1 MSDIFNYDNIYSD
14 VTPQYAA
21 DVANSDLP
29 EQKKLMVLTDPEA
42 IKVKMTYDVAQQNPG
57 MFMTMGDP
65 VSYMAAKPYLSE
77 MIDTER
83 ELRSYKHD
91 DWLDNLTKGYK
102 TSAAALEINELEA
115 ERAQA
120 IEDGDEQKVAE
131 IDTKLFAARDKYSL
145 LEQPRKDGVASTIGN
160 IGASTAR
167 VLPET
172 AGVVGSLYATAVLT
186 GTAGPA
192 GTAVGA
198 AKTAASAS
206 RLARVF
212 GAIGK
217 HYKGLSA
224 ASTAAIN
231 FRETQKVSMGEAYSM
246 LTEKFPDMPH
256 EEKYKSANIVSN
268 LAGTSAIITDIFGL
282 GAPVRQVVGSAAAR
296 GVGYLA
302 SRGLV
307 KKTLTDVEKKVVK
320 DVVVD
325 KVAKGEINAK
335 NWKNISIDAAIWGM
349 KLNKNASIETF
360 QELFEEGLN
369 DQIANGSPVTYWSA
383 ATGSLGDIAEIAGD
397 YAWHLESGQPLNPE
411 TAEKLNFAKNVYA
424 ASLVLGGGLDAAG
437 AAINKIGERQAK
449 TVDNMAKNQ
458 QNAKTW
464 DAILESKQKSQ
475 LRQKVKGVSDQFFA
489 NLGKNETI
497 PSKAYIDV
505 AALDEI
511 LRSNMNND
519 KLQRKI
525 AQLKMDQRM
534 RDAREGDSL
543 VEFTNEE
550 LNNIILDPENDTLYQ
565 LVKDD
570 LITDPADFSTNDI
583 NRMMEDI
590 VSNDPN
596 MANSIK
602 DKNSF
607 YNYVYDRMIAAG
619 EDERSANVN
628 ATVFQFLA
636 NTMATWGNVP
646 VSMEELMQDINLKIK
661 TGEFAERI
669 PEKPKDKKA
678 KKKKP
683 LSLLAF
689 LKKKG
694 GLKDAGGELKNMD
707 ARFSPGLVNNQTGLD
722 LDTAR
727 ELAEEAGYFGVAAM
741 NNLGAT
747 SVSDLLE
754 LIRTE
759 LGGQKVYSEID
770 SIPEQ
775 QEDMD
780 EAEYRA
786 EEILDENNIDYSRMT
801 LEEKLKLASQLI
813 SKPQPEEAG
822 LEGIDI
828 DELLRLYD
836 VLPST
841 KRLFSFTGENAKNVA
856 LNALEEAQELLMQ
869 RKASMEEIRKKT
881 GWFLGRDLKWRYE
894 ISDADAIVDISK
906 LQSEYLDKK
915 IAERPKEKIY
925 KTIKKKGGQIR
936 LSGKYKLGDFLKHDK
951 LFAAYPQLKDY
962 PVEFGNYNFSGVY
975 SNGNF
980 AFSNNLTDKEYLA
993 EFRSVIMHEVA
1004 HAIQDIE
1011 GFDRGGT
1018 PEQFSTLEELHNELN
1033 DKISKLNDVEVI
1045 LSDAKE
1051 LGYSNSTLYEG
1062 KKISEYKSDLSKLKS
1077 DISELKKEIS
1087 EYREPKERYKD
1098 LGGEKEARN
1107 VQKRSMLTEEEL
1119 KNIPPEQTDALDGAM
1134 PYIVFDDGSL
1144 VPMYPDS
1151 EYMLLQQGE
1160 QYVAGWFQRN
1170 AFESIIA
1177 LTTAAKPETFA
1188 HEAFHLFSNQMIR
1201 EFNAGRLNKQ
1211 WERNVKTLAKWA
1223 GFEFGEDGKITPNTK
1238 GEEKLAVAFTR
1249 YLATGKAPVGYLKQ
1263 MFDML
1268 AEMFM
1273 NLYRTLRGTLN
1284 KRVTN
1289 VFDQIFVPYERHLA
1303 EQTRRKLGFIAKP
1316 ENMSLEAYERYMAEK
1331 RSLTIRATTK
1341 EIQAAL
1347 ALQKV
1352 MTEEVYQAER
1362 EQAYNDAYNELMDM
1376 PVYQMIDYV
1385 RSEKILA
1392 SSLKY
1397 LPDGLTINDKS
1408 LVSKNQGMLLS
1419 QIAAQFKDVAP
1430 TVEDLVRLINETPS
1444 KETLANY
1451 IADQHMEEWIKENK
1465 PELADI
1471 NSEIAQRNE
1480 RAFRLSVMEYMMLS
1494 DMNMERF
1501 NAVHNDM
1508 RDAAEYIYG
1517 RMPMSKAVSVEHWI
1531 EQETK
1536 LLQKYEYVTDPKKQ
1550 AEFKR
1555 RQAIIN
1561 YFAMRSKEERV
1572 KFKRF
1577 SKKIKKYRSNPDKQD
1592 LKTMDGTTWD
1602 LLKSILYAFRLTK
1615 SQPISNDLMSKKI
1628 DNWINECLSE
1638 GFTFAGE
1645 LEKYK
1650 DFLIEGPSGDRTT
1663 ISEFSVMTDIFTLI
1677 ESIGMMRKQV
1687 KVEGVVR
1694 NIEDVVAEIAQM
1706 FAEKGTKAYTQKSA
1720 TKDFIIRQTMI
1731 KETYL
1736 RENMPDSFFEAFVL
1750 PLMEGFNQKDKQI
1763 AEWQV
1768 EIESIIKPIRW
1779 KLNDKVMIDGRS
1791 YTLQNLLVMML
1802 NGGNTHNLECIVR
1815 TLQETFGE
1823 DYNYDDYLSAI
1834 TQAPVELRGMAEAIW
1849 DIFDRNLKEFMA
1861 VQKEI
1866 DGKLLRVVE
1875 AEPLTLGDG
1884 TVLKG
1889 GYYPIG
1895 TKHKVKDFTDENA
1908 IRQGDGLY
1916 ATHSFQKERKAGIH
1930 GELDL
1935 TLETLHTWFYRM
1947 AGVLKVAIPYNN
1959 FSRVLRNKSFRRIV
1973 GEEMS
1978 LALEEWIKLANKPDQ
1993 TNSLLL
1999 AADTFASVGILGL
2012 DIIRG
2017 FTQIT
2022 GIFSSIGSIPLK
2034 YIIKNISITDALS
2047 AVKKASELSDYMYS
2061 RYAHPQEHLSL
2072 YIRAEKAIGGYVKG
2086 MSAQHKEAI
2095 MKAFMYAII
2104 YGDAIASMNT
2114 WKAEYQHQLDLGKSD
2129 NVARMQADSAVR
2141 TIQGDSTA
2149 ASRPPILQ
2157 GNMRFFTKF
2166 ASYFIAQNSRLVA
2179 KGFSGTNK
2187 LGEIMGV
2194 LFAVCIFAAAADSLI
2209 KTFSDTS
2216 GDDEEWKKEGIETK
2230 MDYYLNHYVNNALST
2245 FGSSIFPAFG
2255 LGSKIGPALTGEKVY
2270 ESKMVGIEWMLKP
2283 FVATSG
2289 LVSYIKND
2297 DDRKLKNSLKNFLG
2311 TGMINRDWS
2320 DKITEALL
2328 GE

>member
-1 MSDIFNYDNIYSD
+1 MSDILNYDDIYSD

-21 DVANSDLP
+21 DVANSDFP
-29 EQKKLMVLTDPEA
+29 EQKKLMALTDPEA
-42 IKVKMTYDVAQQNPG
+42 IKLKMTYDVAQQNPG

-65 VSYMAAKPYLSE
+65 VSYIAAKPYLPE
-77 MIDTER
+77 MIDIER

-91 DWLDNLTKGYK
+91 DFLDNLTKGYK

-120 IEDGDEQKVAE
+120 IEDGDEQKVTE

-302 SRGLV
+302 SKGLV

-464 DAILESKQKSQ
+464 DAILESKRKSQ
-475 LRQKVKGVSDQFFA
+475 LHQKVKGVSDQFFA

-505 AALDEI
+505 ASLDEI

-619 EDERSANVN
+619 EDERSANVK

-770 SIPEQ
+770 SITEQ

-780 EAEYRA
+780 NAEYRA

-813 SKPQPEEAG
+813 SKPQTEEAG

-828 DELLRLYD
+828 DELFRLYD
-836 VLPST
+836 TV
-841 KRLFSFTGENAKNVA
+841 
-856 LNALEEAQELLMQ
+856 
-869 RKASMEEIRKKT
+869 
-881 GWFLGRDLKWRYE
+881 
-894 ISDADAIVDISK
+894 
-906 LQSEYLDKK
+906 SEYNKET
-915 IAERPKEKIY
+915 ININGVERPVK
-925 KTIKKKGGQIR
+925 
-936 LSGKYKLGDFLKHDK
+936 
-951 LFAAYPQLKDY
+951 
-962 PVEFGNYNFSGVY
+962 
-975 SNGNF
+975 
-980 AFSNNLTDKEYLA
+980 
-993 EFRSVIMHEVA
+993 
-1004 HAIQDIE
+1004 
-1011 GFDRGGT
+1011 
-1018 PEQFSTLEELHNELN
+1018 
-1033 DKISKLNDVEVI
+1033 
-1045 LSDAKE
+1045 
-1051 LGYSNSTLYEG
+1051 NSEG
-1062 KKISEYKSDLSKLKS
+1062 KKIANTEFGLRNFYRWFGNSKIVDEYGRPLVVYHGTDEKFTIFDKDKIGKKHGSVYGKGFYFTNKEGDARKFDGVKYVEPYYLRIENPYEGNRLKVIPDGHDGRIQRFRKQEEGTIWFVVPESEQIKSTKNPGLFSDSK
-1077 DISELKKEIS
+1077 D
-1087 EYREPKERYKD
+1087 
-1098 LGGEKEARN
+1098 
-1107 VQKRSMLTEEEL
+1107 T
-1119 KNIPPEQTDALDGAM
+1119 
-1134 PYIVFDDGSL
+1134 
-1144 VPMYPDS
+1144 
-1151 EYMLLQQGE
+1151 LLHETE

-1628 DNWINECLSE
+1628 DSWINECLSE

-1834 TQAPVELRGMAEAIW
+1834 TQSPVELRGMAEAIW

-1895 TKHKVKDFTDENA
+1895 TKNKVKDFTDENA

-2012 DIIRG
+2012 DLIRG

-2086 MSAQHKEAI
+2086 MSAQHKEAV